1 MEKISD
7 MAPALNDESLAAID
21 EAVETILGGDKA
33 TLTIRD
39 RATGTILYTYR
50 GDHLMRPAS
59 NMKIL
64 SGAATLAKLGEKYR
78 FKTQLFMDGTLNHG
92 VLNGNVYVLGQGDPT
107 ISEADLTHFAKV
119 LKERGIEKI
128 DGQLV
133 GDDSYFPGDTL
144 PPGVDEEGETHYY
157 GARVSAITMS
167 PNSDFD
173 ASTIIVTAIPK
184 NVGEKPTYNVIPDLC
199 GMHITNEAITVASG
213 EENTLEVRR
222 RNGTNQIVILGNLPQ
237 EENAKVWVSMQNPT
251 KNTLQ
256 LWKGICEREGIEFL
270 QDEVVAA
277 GIVPQKAQLIYTHNS
292 CTVGEIFSIF
302 MKLSNNS
309 IADIFTKTMGKLQ
322 YGVGDYET
330 GIRVIKA
337 YLDEQQ
343 IEIEDW
349 RFVDGSG
356 LSHGIRLSS
365 NGISKLLFELQKEA
379 YFNIFFDSLPVAGNT
394 DRLIGGT
401 LKDRFLESEY
411 ENRIFAK
418 TGYIHEVNTL
428 SGYLIGNSGKQY
440 IFSVM
445 LEGREE
451 GIPFL
456 DSGLKKIIATL

>member
-7 MAPALNDESLAAID
+7 MEPALNDKSLAEIN
-21 EAVETILGGDKA
+21 EAVETILGRDKV
-33 TLTIRD
+33 TVTIRD
-39 RATGTILYTYR
+39 RATGTIVYTYR
-50 GDHLMRPAS
+50 GNHLMRPAS

-277 GIVPQKAQLIYTHNS
+277 GIVPQKAQLIYTHDS

>member
-7 MAPALNDESLAAID
+7 MEPALNDKSLAEIN
-21 EAVETILGGDKA
+21 EAVETILGRDKV
-33 TLTIRD
+33 TVTIRD
-39 RATGTILYTYR
+39 RATGTIVYTYR
-50 GDHLMRPAS
+50 GNHLMRPAS

-78 FKTQLFMDGTLNHG
+78 FKTQLFMDSTLNHG

-277 GIVPQKAQLIYTHNS
+277 GIVPQKAQLIYTHDS

-428 SGYLIGNSGKQY
+428 SGYLTGNSGKQY

>member
-7 MAPALNDESLAAID
+7 MEPALNDKSLAEIN
-21 EAVETILGGDKA
+21 EAVETILGRDKV
-33 TLTIRD
+33 TVTIRD
-39 RATGTILYTYR
+39 RATGTIVYTYR
-50 GDHLMRPAS
+50 GNHLMRPAS

-277 GIVPQKAQLIYTHNS
+277 GIVPQKAQLIYTHDS

-428 SGYLIGNSGKQY
+428 SGYLTGNSGKQY

>member
-7 MAPALNDESLAAID
+7 MEPALNDKSLAEIN
-21 EAVETILGGDKA
+21 EAVETILGRDKV
-33 TLTIRD
+33 TVTIRD
-39 RATGTILYTYR
+39 RATGTIVYTYR
-50 GDHLMRPAS
+50 GNHLMRPAS

-277 GIVPQKAQLIYTHNS
+277 GIVPQKAQLIYTHDS

-379 YFNIFFDSLPVAGNT
+379 YFNIFS
-394 DRLIGGT
+394 
-401 LKDRFLESEY
+401 
-411 ENRIFAK
+411 
-418 TGYIHEVNTL
+418 
-428 SGYLIGNSGKQY
+428 
-440 IFSVM
+440 
-445 LEGREE
+445 
-451 GIPFL
+451 IPYR
-456 DSGLKKIIATL
+456 

>member
-7 MAPALNDESLAAID
+7 MEPALNDKSLAEIN
-21 EAVETILGGDKA
+21 EAVETILGRDKV
-33 TLTIRD
+33 TVTIRD
-39 RATGTILYTYR
+39 RATGTIVYTYR
-50 GDHLMRPAS
+50 GNHLMRPAS

-133 GDDSYFPGDTL
+133 GDDSYFLGDTL

-277 GIVPQKAQLIYTHNS
+277 GIVPQKAQLIYTHDS